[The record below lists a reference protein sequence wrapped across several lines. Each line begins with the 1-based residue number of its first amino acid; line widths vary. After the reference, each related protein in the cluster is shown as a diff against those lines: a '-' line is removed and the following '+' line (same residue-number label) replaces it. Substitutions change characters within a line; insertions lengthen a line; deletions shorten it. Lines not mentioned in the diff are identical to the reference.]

1 MILQRLIS
9 RKVPNFNLKVR
20 FKIYH
25 VVLFFAI
32 IMSSSSI
39 RANHILGGNFELNNT
54 GTNGYYELKLNL
66 FFDKARR
73 AISQADNNLKVAIYR
88 KRDNMLMKSM
98 TLASSQL
105 QGTPLVY
112 TNERCAATQGLSV
125 SIISFTENIYLDPAD
140 YNDPQGYYI
149 VWDRCCRNEATN
161 ISNSLNTGML
171 FYLEFPPLLRAGTE
185 FKNSSPR
192 FVAPNGEYI
201 CVGQEFK
208 FDDGAVDADGD
219 QLRYSFVT
227 PYGGFSGPGSP
238 TPNPRGSSNYPLI
251 NWSSGFD
258 ATTAI
263 PSNPTMSIDA
273 NGLITVKSDQLGLYV
288 FSVEVEE
295 LRNGVVIGR
304 VRRDIQL
311 KVISCNAPPPPPIVF
326 KDILVPVTPTAS
338 VPPKIVVLDICDYG
352 FAEIATVY
360 DPEFQ
365 YQWQKDDNNIATDGE
380 SYKLKVTEAGKYNVV
395 ISYKVGCSGSSLSE
409 KTIVSVKPGDQ
420 FAVSP
425 DKIVACETTAGE
437 TLQVQKVG
445 GGTFNAGNY
454 LYLWT
459 RDLNDTITIRNV
471 FIQAKKS
478 GKYNVRMTQLSG
490 ICQYDLKSDVTI
502 NPLPEAILTNLTGK
516 KVICEGDSISIKA
529 SENFNNNYE
538 WFQDNISIRKSADAR
553 FPVLKT
559 GIYKVEI
566 TDRNGCK
573 KTSDTLKLRVN
584 PLTPVRFDTIYPTC
598 GTGGNRINLQPYVNP
613 YDAIKGVFKGRG
625 VSGTIYS
632 PLLAG
637 FGPSPITYTYTNEFG
652 CDTKTS
658 RIAYVDLTP
667 KVRLGNDITIFRGD
681 TVTIKSTVTG
691 SFKNDLVVNWS
702 PTTGLNNSTIGRP
715 VASPSATTQY
725 VLSAKSLSS
734 ECINQDTIMVIVK
747 TKIQIPTGFTPNED
761 NINENWILEGIEDYP
776 NAEVK
781 VFNRWGGEIFTTKN
795 YQNNPF
801 DGKKD
806 NSILPMGT
814 YYYVIKTGDDMPTLT
829 GYVTLV
835 RGGSE
840 N

>member
-1 MILQRLIS
+1 M
-9 RKVPNFNLKVR
+9 
-20 FKIYH
+20 FKIYRL
-25 VVLFFAI
+25 VLFFTL
-32 IMSSSSI
+32 IMSSISI

-73 AISQADNNLKVAIYR
+73 AISAADNNLKVAIYR
-88 KRDNMLMKSM
+88 KSDNRLMRSL
-98 TLASSQL
+98 TLSSSQI

-112 TNERCAATQGLSV
+112 TNERCAVSQGLNV
-125 SIISFTENIYLDPAD
+125 AIISFTENLYLDPNTYD
-140 YNDPQGYYI
+140 DPQGYYV
-149 VWDRCCRNEATN
+149 VWDRCCRNEASN
-161 ISNSLNTGML
+161 IANSLNTGML
-171 FYLEFPPLLRAGTE
+171 FYLEFPPLLKAGSE

-201 CVGQEFK
+201 CIGQEFK

-219 QLRYSFVT
+219 QLRYSLVT
-227 PYGGFSGPGSP
+227 PYGGFSGPGDP

-273 NGLITVKSDQLGLYV
+273 NGLITVKSNQLGLYV

-311 KVISCNAPPPPPIVF
+311 KVINCNAPPAKPVVF
-326 KDILVPVTPTAS
+326 KDTPTPIPSPVQVAT
-338 VPPKIVVLDICDYG
+338 IDICEFG
-352 FAEIATVY
+352 FVEIATKY

-365 YQWQKDDNNIATDGE
+365 YQWQKDDNNIADGE
-380 SYKLKVTEAGKYNVV
+380 NYKFKVTEAGKYTVV
-395 ISYKVGCSGSSLSE
+395 ISYKQGCSGSSISE

-425 DKIVACETTAGE
+425 DKIEACETTTGE

-459 RDLNDTITIRNV
+459 RDVNDTITVRNV

-502 NPLPEAILTNLTGK
+502 NSLPEAVLTNLTGK
-516 KVICEGDSISIKA
+516 KVICEGDSIPLKVSD
-529 SENFNNNYE
+529 NFDNNYE
-538 WFQDNISIRKSADAR
+538 WFQDGVSVLKTKNSR

-559 GIYKVEI
+559 GIYKVEV
-566 TDRNGCK
+566 TDRNTCK
-573 KTSDTLKLRVN
+573 KMSDTLKLKVN
-584 PLTPVRFDTIYPTC
+584 PLTPVKFDTIYPTC
-598 GTGGNRINLQPYVNP
+598 GTGGNRINLQPYVQP
-613 YDAIKGVFKGRG
+613 FDAVKGVFAGRG
-625 VSGTIYS
+625 VSGSVYS

-681 TVTIKSTVTG
+681 TVTIKSTITG
-691 SFKNDLVVNWS
+691 SYKNDLVVNWS
-702 PTTGLNNSTIGRP
+702 PTVGLNISTIGRP

-734 ECINQDTIMVIVK
+734 DCINYDTIVVIVK

-761 NINENWILEGIEDYP
+761 NINETWVLEGIEDYP

-781 VFNRWGGEIFTTKN
+781 IFNRWGGEIFSTKN

-801 DGKKD
+801 NGKKD
-806 NSILPMGT
+806 DSTLPMGT
-814 YYYVIKTGDDMPTLT
+814 YYYVIKTGDDVPTLT

-835 RGGSE
+835 RGRQ
-840 N
+840 